1 MKNNDNTCGTCEHCL
16 SAESSLCIKYCE
28 VKSIHKRIR
37 VKLGDA
43 ACEHYKEKKVEEPR
57 EEKLK
62 RINQR
67 LEQLDAD
74 YFAKKIDIEQYRR
87 QQAFLVNKRNGLEA
101 DRSKDKCDYSMIIS
115 Y

>member
-1 MKNNDNTCGTCEHCL
+1 MSETNKTCGTCEHCL

-28 VKSIHKRIR
+28 IKSTHKRIR

-43 ACEHYKEKKVEEPR
+43 ACEHYKQIKQEEPR

-62 RINQR
+62 RI
-67 LEQLDAD
+67 AD
-74 YFAKKIDIEQYRR
+74 YFSKKIDIEQYRR

-101 DRSKDKCDYSMIIS
+101 DRSKDKCDYSMIIN